1 MTLLKVQGTH
11 MIRDTTS
18 GALINRDINGL
29 EEYNRKRQMLSNQKE
44 EINKVKSEID
54 SIKDDVSEIKELL
67 LQLLNKGSN
76 V

>member
-1 MTLLKVQGTH
+1 MSLLKVQGTH
-11 MIRDTTS
+11 LVRDTSS
-18 GALINRDINGL
+18 GALINRDLSGL
-29 EEYNRKRQMLSNQKE
+29 EEYNKKRQMMANQKE

-54 SIKDDVSEIKELL
+54 NIKDDVSEIKELL